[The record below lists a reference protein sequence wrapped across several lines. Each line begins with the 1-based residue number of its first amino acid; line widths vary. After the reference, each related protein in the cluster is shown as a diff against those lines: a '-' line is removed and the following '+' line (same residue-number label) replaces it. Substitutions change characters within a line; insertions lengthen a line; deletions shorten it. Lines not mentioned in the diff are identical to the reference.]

1 MIKSDH
7 TGQLFPWLILYTVSE
22 EFLIY
27 IQYSLSDFTKW
38 PVTVAN
44 LKPEMEG

>member
-27 IQYSLSDFTKW
+27 IQYSPGDFTQLT
-38 PVTVAN
+38 VTVAN
-44 LKPEMEG
+44 LKPEKEG